1 MITLYELR
9 QFYRPSQLD
18 EKDMNNKDKVA
29 RYVEHSQSYMTFL
42 EGMIEGLRSRIS
54 EEVNNG

>member
-9 QFYRPSQLD
+9 QFYRPSRLD

-29 RYVEHSQSYMTFL
+29 RYVEHSQYYMTFL
-42 EGMIEGLRSRIS
+42 EGIVMGLQSRIS
-54 EEVNNG
+54 EEENNG